1 MKASK
6 YKQLADQYGF
16 TFEQIKKV
24 ASVYNS
30 MKWRCGKVEGYEN
43 SIVEWQ
49 DLEEY
54 IQFLVEEIEAG
65 RDFRAHHRYAT
76 QRINDTGNY
85 STTNCFISSNNE
97 NVAAA
102 NSKLIQVYQS
112 NDKLKPV
119 FFKGIKSFYRKN
131 KDVLGGISLTK
142 VYKLVKQNRWIDI
155 YHSGEFVGQV
165 KIVVLQ

>member
-6 YKQLADQYGF
+6 YKKLANTYGF
-16 TFEQIKKV
+16 TLNQVKKIG
-24 ASVYNS
+24 SVFNS
-30 MKWRCGKVEGYEN
+30 IRWRCGRLKGYET
-43 SIVEWQ
+43 VVCEWQ

-54 IQFLVEEIEAG
+54 IKFLVEEAAAG
-65 RDFRAHHRYAT
+65 RDFRNYHRYAT

-119 FFKGIKSFYRKN
+119 FFKGIKSFYRQN
-131 KDVLGGISLTK
+131 KDVLRVSLS
-142 VYKLVKQNRWIDI
+142 KLYRMVKQNKWIDI
-155 YHSGEFVGQV
+155 YHGGVIGGQV
-165 KIVVLQ
+165 KIVVL